1 MYVEIIQY
9 VMKLMGHMY
18 ASVIPDFSLQMDTVK
33 VSFILFSTCYFF
45 IGELINFHGL
55 TTWFNC

>member
-1 MYVEIIQY
+1 
-9 VMKLMGHMY
+9 MGHMY

-33 VSFILFSTCYFF
+33 VSFILFSACYFF
-45 IGELINFHGL
+45 IGELINVHGL